1 MSVLWVGM
9 GDRSGSGVAELSVAE
24 LAAIDHVFLTHAH
37 LDHVLA
43 LPLMIDA
50 VADRRSQSL
59 VVHALPDVIAA
70 LRQHVFNWSI
80 WPDFSCL
87 PNAEQPRLRFEPIMP
102 GATVC
107 LGERRITALPVDH
120 TVPAVAYCLDSGAAS
135 LVFSGDTGPCAAFWQ
150 AVNRVPNLRYL
161 LIECAFSDQEMELA
175 KVSRHLCPQLLA
187 EGLRSLDQACDIFIT
202 HLKPGEIERTMLE
215 IERSLGEFSP
225 GMLQNN
231 QLFTF

>member
-1 MSVLWVGM
+1 
-9 GDRSGSGVAELSVAE
+9 
-24 LAAIDHVFLTHAH
+24 
-37 LDHVLA
+37 VLA

-50 VADRRSQSL
+50 VADRRSQAL
-59 VVHALPDVIAA
+59 VVHALPEVIAA

-80 WPDFSCL
+80 WPDFSSL
-87 PNAEQPRLRFEPIMP
+87 PNAEQPRLRFEPITP
-102 GATVC
+102 GASAWASGDHRLARRSHRTGGC
-107 LGERRITALPVDH
+107 L
-120 TVPAVAYCLDSGAAS
+120 CLDSGAAS